1 MTTPP
6 SAGSWSLAATVKPA
20 VDGPAP
26 AAEDPTLPAPREW
39 AAGAEAVRTTV
50 RWVITALAAVGALMF
65 AKGFVTTPALSWQ
78 QHPYQLGAAFV
89 AGVTGLAGVG
99 WLIAQATDLLR
110 PQMYELH
117 RLPPDFVQEIE
128 SAGTGVALPV
138 RVRTVADL
146 QTRLRGVRAA
156 LFEVDGA
163 LTAARAAAVD
173 RAGKQGEVAARAAVA
188 ELEEDHRILTHNLA
202 VYTHSRSQLLA
213 QAEYFTLSRGLTR
226 SGTRR
231 MVGAGAMAAI
241 GGIAYVLALS
251 DPGEQPQSPAAPVV
265 GEMVRVDSEAGSQ
278 LWSLLGL
285 AGCQATTDSPR
296 IPVVVGG
303 GDGSTAS
310 PYSVTT
316 LPTSTCRAQTF
327 TVTDAAALVSVPKA
341 VKITY
346 APSTATPSPS

>member
-65 AKGFVTTPALSWQ
+65 AKGFVATPELSWQ
-78 QHPYQLGAAFV
+78 EHPYQLGAAFL
-89 AGVTGLAGVG
+89 AGVTGLVGVG

-117 RLPPDFVQEIE
+117 RLPPEFVEEIE

-156 LFEVDGA
+156 LFEVDGN
-163 LTAARAAAVD
+163 LVTARATATD
-173 RAGKQGEVAARAAVA
+173 RAGKAGEAAARAAVA
-188 ELEEDHRILTHNLA
+188 ELEEDRRILTHNLA

-226 SGTRR
+226 SATQR

-251 DPGEQPQSPAAPVV
+251 DPGEQPQPPAAPVV
-265 GEMVRVDSEAGSQ
+265 GEMVRVESDAGSQ

-285 AGCQATTDSPR
+285 AGCQAASDAPR
-296 IPVVVGG
+296 VPVVVGG

-327 TVTDAAALVSVPKA
+327 TVTDAAALVTVPKA

-346 APSTATPSPS
+346 APASASPTGG